1 MDRQQELRVIRRAK
15 RGDRDAIAEL
25 ISAHRPGLH
34 RYLLRLTTRADVA
47 EDLCQDA
54 FVRVLR
60 HLERFDGRFRFSTW
74 VFTIA
79 RRLWINHLEK
89 KRPVADTDRLD
100 GVADFATGSG
110 VVERDE
116 ARRLIGDLVEC
127 AMVGL
132 QPSQLEI
139 VDLFYRRELGVAEIA
154 DRLSMPVG
162 TVKSH
167 LFRGRSRMAEVVRS
181 EAALARLAEELDLEP
196 GGRR

>member
-1 MDRQQELRVIRRAK
+1 MIRRAK
-15 RGDRDAIAEL
+15 RGDREAITEL
-25 ISAHRPGLH
+25 ISANRPGLH

-60 HLERFDGRFRFSTW
+60 HLDRFDERFRFSTW

-89 KRPVADTDRLD
+89 KRPVADSDRLD
-100 GVADFATGSG
+100 RVADGAIGPSAA
-110 VVERDE
+110 EDDE
-116 ARRLIGDLVEC
+116 ARRLTSDLVES

-132 QPSQLEI
+132 QPKQLEI

-154 DRLSMPVG
+154 HRLSIPIG

-167 LFRGRSRMAEVVRS
+167 LFRGRSRMAETVRS
-181 EAALARLAEELDLEP
+181 QAGLARLAEELDLEV
-196 GGRR
+196 GIRQ